1 MDLPVIPVVNGVL
14 PRPDGGALRGIFLDP
29 SAARTL
35 QRLGGESPCL
45 LLPYVHDRERVYP
58 AGVAVK
64 AGKMWTQEVYLLE
77 PQRKVRAL
85 FAQVQG
91 VGRYRSSGFR
101 LEKGMLVAE
110 DAEPLDLGE
119 LRGEGY
125 PCIEGGGW
133 QALEGQTLRKG
144 YDDLPVAIHGVDYE
158 HGSPLELAANLG
170 GLLSP
175 EHAHTVEHGIIRCLN
190 QYGLCTPRT
199 LAAALAA
206 EASELRH
213 SIDVGYKLRAPEIFG
228 VTSTGSCGNPMAHLA
243 QFHLAREIL
252 KGVESGQSLLESVE
266 TGRKRAL
273 SRIAEDLELTTTGGL
288 RVMQGLKKGMW
299 HDDSRLDSTTLVR
312 VLQRFPP
319 SPWQ

>member
-14 PRPDGGALRGIFLDP
+14 PRPEGGALTGIFLDP

-35 QRLGGESPCL
+35 QRLGGENACL
-45 LLPYVHDRERVYP
+45 LLPYVHDRERLYP
-58 AGVAVK
+58 SGVAVK

-101 LEKGMLVAE
+101 LEKGILVAE
-110 DAEPLDLGE
+110 DAEPLDLRE

-133 QALEGQTLRKG
+133 QALEGQTLTKG
-144 YDDLPVAIHGVDYE
+144 YDDLPVTIHGVDYE
-158 HGSPLELAANLG
+158 DGSPLELEANLG

-175 EHAHTVEHGIIRCLN
+175 EHAHTVEHGILRCLN
-190 QYGLCTPRT
+190 QYGLCSPRT
-199 LAAALAA
+199 LAAAVAA
-206 EASELRH
+206 ETAELRH
-213 SIDVGYKLRAPEIFG
+213 SVDVGYRLRAPEVFG
-228 VTSTGSCGNPMAHLA
+228 VTSTGACGNPMAHLA

-273 SRIAEDLELTTTGGL
+273 SRIAEELELTTTGGL

-299 HDDSRLDSTTLVR
+299 HDDSRLDSPMLVR
-312 VLQRFPP
+312 ILQRFPP